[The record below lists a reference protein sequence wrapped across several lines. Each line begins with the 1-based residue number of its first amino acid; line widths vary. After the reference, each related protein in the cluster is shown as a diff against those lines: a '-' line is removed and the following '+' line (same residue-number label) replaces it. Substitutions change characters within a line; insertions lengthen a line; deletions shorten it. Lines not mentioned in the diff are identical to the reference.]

1 MSVDR
6 WGTIQSIRKI
16 EPSQRTDKEQM
27 AYELYYL
34 VGNIGEICVEV
45 SKKHIVPERAVQLIR
60 EMIGKCYDSLDGVE
74 HVKSG
79 RV

>member
-1 MSVDR
+1 MGVDR
-6 WGTIQSIRKI
+6 WDTIQSIRKI

-34 VGNIGEICVEV
+34 VGNIGDICTEV
-45 SKKHIVPERAVQLIR
+45 GKLHIESEKAIRIIR

-74 HVKSG
+74 KFKSG
-79 RV
+79 K